1 MLVLK
6 HYDIAFGSIIEIMQD
21 SSVLTQG
28 SSVLILERSGRSLR
42 PILRSSSSFQMR
54 TLEPWVISIIE
65 TNAMT

>member
-54 TLEPWVISIIE
+54 TLEP
-65 TNAMT
+65 